1 MAELLIEQLHWLAC
15 ELGEDV
21 PVHVPTEPGEAGG
34 RGERVR
40 GGGGEAA
47 GTLHRRRTWSS
58 RTRRTEGMPTA
69 PPRQLL
75 PP

>member
-40 GGGGEAA
+40 AGDGEAA
-47 GTLHRRRTWSS
+47 GTLLWR
-58 RTRRTEGMPTA
+58 RTRRMVGVPTA
-69 PPRQLL
+69 PPRRLL